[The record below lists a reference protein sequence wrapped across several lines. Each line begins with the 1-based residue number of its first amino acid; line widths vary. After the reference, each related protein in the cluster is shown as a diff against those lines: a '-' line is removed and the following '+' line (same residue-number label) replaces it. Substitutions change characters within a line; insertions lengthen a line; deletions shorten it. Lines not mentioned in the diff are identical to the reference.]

1 MKTFK
6 EMRQDGIKEAKEFN
20 SKKEVADVKRIDKLL
35 DQAYKGMNKLQY
47 GKSLYM
53 MDVNDGIVR
62 ARRSL
67 NAYSNIA
74 ANGELDGPIA
84 ANVPFQR

>member
-6 EMRQDGIKEAKEFN
+6 EMRQDEIKEAKEFN

-35 DQAYKGMNKLQY
+35 EQAYKGMNKLQY

-53 MDVNDGIVR
+53 MEVNDGIVV
-62 ARRSL
+62 ARRAL
-67 NAYSNIA
+67 NKYKEIA
-74 ANGELDGPIA
+74 ANGELDGPI
-84 ANVPFQR
+84 QR

>member
-6 EMRQDGIKEAKEFN
+6 EMRQDEIKEAKEFN

-35 DQAYKGMNKLQY
+35 EQAYKGMNKLQY

-53 MDVNDGIVR
+53 MEVNDGIVV
-62 ARRSL
+62 ARRAL
-67 NAYSNIA
+67 NKYKEIA
-74 ANGELDGPIA
+74 ANGELDGPI
-84 ANVPFQR
+84 QK

>member
-6 EMRQDGIKEAKEFN
+6 EIRQDEIKEAKEFN

-35 DQAYKGMNKLQY
+35 EQAYKGMNKLQY

-53 MDVNDGIVR
+53 MDVNDGIVK
-62 ARRSL
+62 ARRAL
-67 NAYSNIA
+67 ITYSDIA
-74 ANGELDGPIA
+74 ANGELDGPI
-84 ANVPFQR
+84 QR